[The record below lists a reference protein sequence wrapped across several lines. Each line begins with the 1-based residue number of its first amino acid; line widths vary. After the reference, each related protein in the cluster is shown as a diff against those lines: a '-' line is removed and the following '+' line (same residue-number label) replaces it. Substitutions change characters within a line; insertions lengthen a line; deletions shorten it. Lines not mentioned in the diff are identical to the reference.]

1 MKYVSKAIAFVVAF
15 TPSLVIAAT
24 NPNCAGGGLC
34 NPLGTTSLTD
44 FLASILKLV
53 AQIGFPVIVLFIVY
67 IGFLFIAAEGKPEKL
82 KEARQYFFWAIVGGL
97 IVLGAQALSYA
108 IQGTV
113 NQLQVGQ

>member
-1 MKYVSKAIAFVVAF
+1 MKHFSKIISLALVSMPTIVLADTSV
-15 TPSLVIAAT
+15 
-24 NPNCAGGGLC
+24 NCQGGGLC
-34 NPLGTTSLTD
+34 NPLGTTSLTG
-44 FLASILKLV
+44 FLASVLKLV

-82 KEARQYFFWAIVGGL
+82 KEARSYFFWAIVGGL